1 MGLACQ
7 REKARA
13 HAALSARG
21 CAAGSGPCGAGRG
34 AGDAHGLA
42 SAGEKASW
50 AAVLEQARERGRSG
64 WAREVWAGKKESG
77 PWAASGWVGLLG
89 WFELGFSFS
98 YFLSLFYF

>member
-21 CAAGSGPCGAGRG
+21 CAAGSGPCEASRG

-42 SAGEKASW
+42 SAGEKTSW
-50 AAVLEQARERGRSG
+50 AAALEQARERGRVAGPARFGLGKRKVGHGPLRVGFVFGMG
-64 WAREVWAGKKESG
+64 WGFK
-77 PWAASGWVGLLG
+77 LG
-89 WFELGFSFS
+89 
-98 YFLSLFYF
+98 

>member
-7 REKARA
+7 REKACA